1 MILMNSRNVSFFA
14 ALALVSS
21 AFAGTTNPTT
31 SVTSRHVASMT
42 SPFLFATLDVDRDGV
57 LSAAEQ
63 AYAAITLSALDVDGD
78 GVISSTELAGPAR
91 THPSRLGANAVV
103 QSVAYRAASDLNLL
117 IQLDANQDG
126 ILQAFELANAASSLR
141 ELDSNRDGVLTRSEV
156 LLRVQA

>member
-1 MILMNSRNVSFFA
+1 MNSRNVSFFA
-14 ALALVSS
+14 ALALASS

-31 SVTSRHVASMT
+31 SVTSRHFASLT
-42 SPFLFATLDVDRDGV
+42 SPVLFAALDLDHDGV
-57 LSAAEQ
+57 LSATEQ

-78 GVISSTELAGPAR
+78 GVISATELAGPAR
-91 THPSRLGANAVV
+91 TRPSRRGANAVV
-103 QSVAYRAASDLNLL
+103 QSVAYRPVSDLNLL

-156 LLRVQA
+156 VLRVQA